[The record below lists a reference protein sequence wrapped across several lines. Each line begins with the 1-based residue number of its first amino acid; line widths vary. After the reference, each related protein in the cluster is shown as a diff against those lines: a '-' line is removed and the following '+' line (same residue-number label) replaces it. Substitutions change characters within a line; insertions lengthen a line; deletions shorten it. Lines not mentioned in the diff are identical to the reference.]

1 MKRYLRLLALPVMVL
16 ALTIGLAACGGGD
29 SSSSSSGSETEAAST
44 PEETTAE
51 ETSEEEP
58 VSEEQPE
65 AESLPT
71 GPVASTKPRTI
82 GLLKLAPSP
91 IEETV
96 TAAAEAAGKALGW
109 NVKVRDGG
117 GDPTKLVAAINAFA
131 NEKVEALMI
140 CSYGTEGA
148 ERAAQQMKSEGTP
161 IIQIA
166 GEAPP
171 SPIFTAVYAEDE
183 HKMGELLAKNIV
195 EENEGAAKI
204 GDITLTIAYA
214 TKVREDALKEVIS
227 KSDGSE
233 ITASAPFD
241 LADPI
246 GSTQEAVGNM
256 LVSHPDIN
264 SIFAVS
270 DINVLPSLAA
280 IEAKRSDAKVY
291 SFFSDPTT
299 LEAMAEGKP
308 VGSVLDVNLA
318 VTPLVAMDQLL
329 GFFEKETPIDKNA
342 LTPELL
348 EYSIVTPENA
358 PPEGQVVYPIP
369 TTLQPYL
376 EKWEKEYPLK

>member
-1 MKRYLRLLALPVMVL
+1 MKRYLRLITPLLVL
-16 ALTIGLAACGGGD
+16 AAAVLLAACGGGG
-29 SSSSSSGSETEAAST
+29 SSSSSETEAEST
-44 PEETTAE
+44 ATTTEAETTT
-51 ETSEEEP
+51 ETESEP
-58 VSEEQPE
+58 AS
-65 AESLPT
+65 ESLPT
-71 GPVASTKPRTI
+71 GPVATTKPRTI

-96 TAAAEAAGKALGW
+96 AEAAAAAGKALGW
-109 NVKVRDGG
+109 NVKIRDGG

-183 HKMGELLAKNIV
+183 HKMGELLAENIV
-195 EENEGAAKI
+195 EENGGEAKVA
-204 GDITLTIAYA
+204 DITLSIAYA
-214 TKVREDALKEVIS
+214 TKVRDEALKEVIGRS
-227 KSDGSE
+227 KGSE

-241 LADPI
+241 LANPI
-246 GSTQEAVGNM
+246 QSTQEAVGNM
-256 LVSHPDIN
+256 LVAHPDIN
-264 SIFAVS
+264 SVFAVS
-270 DINVLPSLAA
+270 DINVLPSAAA
-280 IEAKRSDAKVY
+280 IETKRSDAKVY
-291 SFFSDPTT
+291 SYFSDPST

-308 VGSVLDVNLA
+308 IGAVLDVNLA
-318 VTPLVAMDQLL
+318 VTPLVAIDQLL

-342 LTPELL
+342 LTPEQL
-348 EYSIVTPENA
+348 EYSVVTPETA

-369 TTLQPYL
+369 QTLQPFL

>member
-1 MKRYLRLLALPVMVL
+1 MKMYLRLLAPLLVL
-16 ALTIGLAACGGGD
+16 ALAIGLAACGGG
-29 SSSSSSGSETEAAST
+29 SSSSGTEAAATS
-44 PEETTAE
+44 EEA
-51 ETSEEEP
+51 ETSEETGSEP
-58 VSEEQPE
+58 SAEEQPE

-71 GPVASTKPRTI
+71 SPVATTKPRTI

-96 TAAAEAAGKALGW
+96 TAAAVAAGKALGW

-183 HKMGELLAKNIV
+183 HKMGELLAENIV
-195 EENEGAAKI
+195 EENGGAAKI

-214 TKVREDALKEVIS
+214 TKVREEALKEVVGRS
-227 KSDGSE
+227 KGSE
-233 ITASAPFD
+233 IAASAPFD
-241 LADPI
+241 LADPV

-256 LVSHPDIN
+256 LVAHPDIN
-264 SIFAVS
+264 SVFAVS
-270 DINVLPSLAA
+270 DINVLPAAAA

-291 SFFSDPTT
+291 SFFSDPST
-299 LEAMAEGKP
+299 LEAMSEGKP
-308 VGSVLDVNLA
+308 IGSVLDVNLA
-318 VTPLVAMDQLL
+318 VTPLVAIDQLL
-329 GFFEKETPIDKNA
+329 GFFEKGTPIDKNA
-342 LTPELL
+342 LTPEML
-348 EYSIVTPENA
+348 EYSIVTPESA
-358 PPEGQVVYPIP
+358 PPEGKVVYPLP
-369 TTLQPYL
+369 KTLQPWL

>member
-44 PEETTAE
+44 PEETSAE
-51 ETSEEEP
+51 EP
-58 VSEEQPE
+58 ASEEQPE

-71 GPVASTKPRTI
+71 SAVVGAKPRTI

-183 HKMGELLAKNIV
+183 HKMGELLAENIV

-214 TKVREDALKEVIS
+214 TKVREDALREVIAG
-227 KSDGSE
+227 SDGSE

-291 SFFSDPTT
+291 SYFSDPST

-358 PPEGQVVYPIP
+358 PPEGEVVYPLP

>member
-1 MKRYLRLLALPVMVL
+1 MHRYLRLIAPLLVLTLA
-16 ALTIGLAACGGGD
+16 IGLAACGGGG
-29 SSSSSSGSETEAAST
+29 SSSSETEAAST
-44 PEETTAE
+44 SEETG
-51 ETSEEEP
+51 SEP
-58 VSEEQPE
+58 ATEEQPE
-65 AESLPT
+65 SESLPT
-71 GPVASTKPRTI
+71 SPVATTKPRTI

-117 GDPTKLVAAINAFA
+117 GDPAKLVAAINAFA
-131 NEKVEALMI
+131 NEKVEALLI

-171 SPIFTAVYAEDE
+171 SPTFTAVYAEDE
-183 HKMGELLAKNIV
+183 HKMGELLAENIV
-195 EENEGAAKI
+195 EENSGAAKV

-214 TKVREDALKEVIS
+214 TKVRDEALKEVIA

-233 ITASAPFD
+233 ITAGAPFD

-256 LVSHPDIN
+256 LVAHPDIN
-264 SIFAVS
+264 SVFAVS
-270 DINVLPSLAA
+270 DINVLPALAA

-291 SFFSDPTT
+291 SYFSDPTT

-348 EYSIVTPENA
+348 EYSIVTPESA
-358 PPEGQVVYPIP
+358 PPEGEVVYPLP
-369 TTLQPYL
+369 TTLQPWL
-376 EKWEKEYPLK
+376 EKWESEYPLK

>member
-1 MKRYLRLLALPVMVL
+1 MKKYLRLIAPPLMVL
-16 ALTIGLAACGGGD
+16 ALVIGLAACGGGD
-29 SSSSSSGSETEAAST
+29 SSSSSSGSETEAAT
-44 PEETTAE
+44 
-51 ETSEEEP
+51 TSEETGSEP
-58 VSEEQPE
+58 ASEEQPE

-71 GPVASTKPRTI
+71 SAVATTKPRTI

-117 GDPTKLVAAINAFA
+117 GDPAKLVAAINAFA

-166 GEAPP
+166 GEAPA
-171 SPIFTAVYAEDE
+171 SPNFTAVYAEDE
-183 HKMGELLAKNIV
+183 HKMGELLAENIV
-195 EENEGAAKI
+195 EENSDAAKV

-214 TKVREDALKEVIS
+214 TKVREEALKEVIERS
-227 KSDGSE
+227 KGSE

-264 SIFAVS
+264 SVFAVS
-270 DINVLPSLAA
+270 DINVLPALAA

-291 SFFSDPTT
+291 SYFSDPTT

-308 VGSVLDVNLA
+308 VGAVLDVNLA

-358 PPEGQVVYPIP
+358 PPEGEVVYPLP

-376 EKWEKEYPLK
+376 EKWEKEYPVK